1 MENVYLDELFIFTR
15 LINRRKINDYKMAL
29 AIATNPHTKDPK
41 NLWGVLE
48 RQERLNEGKEYLD
61 AEFDAAGFAA
71 FKQTLQ
77 RHGSAIVVK

>member
-1 MENVYLDELFIFTR
+1 MQ
-15 LINRRKINDYKMAL
+15 L

-41 NLWGVLE
+41 SLWAMLE
-48 RQERLNEGKEYLD
+48 RQERANEGKEYLD
-61 AEFDAAGFAA
+61 AEFDAKGFEA